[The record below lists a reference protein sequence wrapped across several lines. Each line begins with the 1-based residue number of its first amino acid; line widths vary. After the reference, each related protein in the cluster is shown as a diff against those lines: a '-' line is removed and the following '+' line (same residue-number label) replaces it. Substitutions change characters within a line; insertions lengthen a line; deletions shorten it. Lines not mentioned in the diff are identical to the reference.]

1 MAESTGTSRTT
12 ERIVKSEPSDLSE
25 QATSSRSIFARFF
38 VEHLMLR
45 ASSITSI
52 LALTFSGYSLWESSL
67 KHSDLKVFVAPV
79 IRYAS
84 PYQDG
89 NFEVFAIPLTISNDG
104 ARTGTIMSMGLE
116 VSDGKRSK
124 RFFSADFGQWSIE
137 KARAGDFRPFVP
149 IPLPG
154 RSSYTEVVLFHA
166 RTDEMVMRIVEDAG
180 NFTFKLSLDAALNEN
195 FGPVDRLL
203 RKDPQPLSFE
213 MVLPDLD
220 HRAFA
225 HGSGTVALHQ
235 KDWQSTVQPD

>member
-1 MAESTGTSRTT
+1 MAESTGTSPTT
-12 ERIVKSEPSDLSE
+12 ERIVKSQPSDLSE

-38 VEHLMLR
+38 VEHLMSR

-84 PYQDG
+84 PYQDS
-89 NFEVFAIPLTISNDG
+89 NFEVFAVPLTISNDG

-124 RFFSADFGQWSIE
+124 RFFSADFGQLSIE
-137 KARAGDFRPFVP
+137 KSRTGDFRPFVP

-154 RSSYTEVVLFHA
+154 RGSYTEVVLFQA
-166 RTDEMVMRIVEDAG
+166 RTDETVMQIVGDAG

-195 FGPVDRLL
+195 LGPVDRFL

-213 MVLPDLD
+213 MVLPELAG
-220 HRAFA
+220 RSAA
-225 HGSGTVALHQ
+225 RHGRLTSRTQ
-235 KDWQSTVQPD
+235 EWRYPS